1 MTAQKEGIH
10 FAASAAA
17 AAAMG
22 IIAQPFPFL
31 SMFAR
36 GKYLRGQP
44 QL

>member
-17 AAAMG
+17 ATMG